1 VNDTEWVVLSLAA
14 GLALGAFF
22 FGGLWW
28 TVSRLPTFERP
39 ALVVICSLL
48 LRTGVTLGG
57 FFVLSSGHW
66 QRLLGCLA
74 GFALARLVSRW
85 ATRIGRQPASARAAL
100 REEGSA

>member
-1 VNDTEWVVLSLAA
+1 MSDTGWIVLSLAS
-14 GLALGAFF
+14 GLVLGAFF

-66 QRLLGCLA
+66 QRLLACLA
-74 GFALARLVSRW
+74 GFALARLMSRW
-85 ATRIGRQPASARAAL
+85 ATRIGRTRAPVRSVL
-100 REEGSA
+100 RGEGSA

>member
-1 VNDTEWVVLSLAA
+1 MNDVVWIALSLAS

-39 ALVVICSLL
+39 ALVMVSSLL
-48 LRTGVTLGG
+48 LRTAVTVSG
-57 FFVLSSGHW
+57 FFLVSSGHGP
-66 QRLLGCLA
+66 RLLVCLA

-85 ATRIGRQPASARAAL
+85 ATRGDSWVTRREPSA
-100 REEGSA
+100 